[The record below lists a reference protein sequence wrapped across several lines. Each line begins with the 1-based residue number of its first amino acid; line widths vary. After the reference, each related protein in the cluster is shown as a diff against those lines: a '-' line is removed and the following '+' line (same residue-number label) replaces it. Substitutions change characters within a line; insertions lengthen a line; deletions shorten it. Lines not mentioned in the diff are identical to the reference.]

1 MKIFL
6 IFSICLITTTIV
18 KSQFNPNFIENHS
31 VIVHLFEWKWKDIAK
46 ECEDFLG
53 PKGYGGVQVSPV
65 NENIKVSNRPWYE
78 RYQPISYLLV
88 TRSGSEAEFSDMTH
102 RCNAAGVRIYVD
114 AVFNHM
120 GAQFP
125 AIGTAGSDA
134 NPREKDFP
142 AVPFHKND
150 FHQSCSINDWNDPI
164 QIRNCELVGLPD
176 LDQKSEWV
184 RDHIVN
190 FLNHLIDLGVAGF
203 RIDAAKHMWPEDL
216 KVIYSRLNNLNKK
229 YSFSENLRPFIYQ
242 EVIDQSGGKDA
253 VKNSDYTGLGTV
265 TEFRFSSEI
274 KKIFTGNN
282 PFKWLKNWGPEWNL
296 LPSDKAL
303 IFVDNHDT
311 QRGNDQTLTYKTSRN
326 YKMATAFKLGH
337 TYGIPKIMS
346 SFAFDSSEQ
355 GPPQDSNENII
366 SPKINSDNTCGNG
379 WICEHRW
386 RQIYNMVD
394 FRRIVAG
401 TFVTNF
407 WDNGNNQMAFC
418 RGNKGFLAFN
428 LENFDLNRAMF
439 TCLPQGTYCD
449 VISGD
454 KVGKTCTGR
463 SVVVDSNGYGIVGIK
478 VRDEDGVLAIHE
490 SVS

>member
-1 MKIFL
+1 MKFFL
-6 IFSICLITTTIV
+6 IFSICLITTIV

-31 VIVHLFEWKWKDIAK
+31 VIVHLFEWKWKDITK

-53 PKGYGGVQVSPV
+53 PRGYGGVQVSPV

-88 TRSGSEAEFSDMTH
+88 TRSGSESDFADMIR

-120 GAQFP
+120 GAQSP
-125 AIGTAGSDA
+125 AFGTAGSTA
-134 NPREKDFP
+134 NPPEKDFP
-142 AVPFHKND
+142 AIPFHKND
-150 FHQSCSINDWNDPI
+150 FHQSCSINDWNDPV

-184 RDHIVN
+184 REQIVN
-190 FLNHLIDLGVAGF
+190 FLNHLIDLGVGGF

-229 YSFSENLRPFIYQ
+229 FNFSENSRPFIYQ

-253 VKNSDYTGLGTV
+253 VKNSDYTGFGTV

-282 PFKWLKNWGPEWNL
+282 PFKWLKNWGPDWNL

-311 QRGNDQTLTYKTSRN
+311 QRGNDETLTYKTSKN

-346 SFAFDSSEQ
+346 SFAFDNSDQ

-366 SPKINSDNTCGNG
+366 SPKIYSDNTCGNG

-386 RQIYNMVD
+386 RQIYNMVN
-394 FRRIVAG
+394 FRRIVGG
-401 TFVTNF
+401 TTVTNF
-407 WDNGNNQMAFC
+407 WDNGNYQMAFC

-428 LENFDLNRAMF
+428 LENYDLNSNLF
-439 TCLPQGTYCD
+439 TCLSQGTYCD

-454 KVGKTCTGR
+454 KAGKVCTGK
-463 SVVVDSNGYGIVGIK
+463 SVVVGNNGYGLVVI
-478 VRDEDGVLAIHE
+478 RADEEDGVLAIHE
-490 SVS
+490 WVN